1 MNPLFEQLLYKTH
14 SSGKIGTWSVRV
26 NDEGSHALMT
36 VASAKIIGGQ
46 KVVTTT
52 EYKEGKNIGRANETT
67 FQEQAVA
74 EARSK
79 VMKKIDAGYTRQKP
93 EEGTVATNGLG
104 LIKPMLAKP
113 IENVKKWDFPVHVQP
128 KMDGHRMLAA
138 IVDHKVVLYSRQG
151 KVLDVEHIRSAL
163 QAAYDLDIWSGR
175 TLDGEVY
182 AHGETLQTIS
192 SWVKKPKPES
202 LQLIYNIYDV
212 DWTHSY
218 KDRLEYIDSVLS
230 NIETEYLDRTTT
242 TLVSAQ
248 EELEELHAQ
257 HIGEGYEG
265 TIVRHSDVGYEQGKR
280 SGSLMKK
287 KDFQDAEFEI
297 IGVLEGKP
305 NLRCN
310 TKVGIYRCKTDT
322 GVEFQ
327 VTAPGDVQEKNT
339 HAVEGEQ
346 NISKYLTVKFFNLTP
361 DGCPFHPVA
370 LRIREDV

>member
-14 SSGKIGTWSVRV
+14 SNGKIGTWGVRV
-26 NDEGSHALMT
+26 DDEGDHALMT
-36 VASAKIIGGQ
+36 VAAAKVIGGRE
-46 KVVTTT
+46 VIT
-52 EYKEGKNIGRANETT
+52 ETVYKEGKNIGRSNETT
-67 FQEQAVA
+67 YLEQAVS

-138 IVDHKVVLYSRQG
+138 VVDHKVVLYSRQG
-151 KVLDVEHIRSAL
+151 KVLDVEHIRTAL
-163 QAAYDLDIWSGR
+163 QAAYELDVWSGH

-182 AHGETLQTIS
+182 SHGETLQTIS

-202 LQLIYNIYDV
+202 LQLVYNIYDV
-212 DWTHSY
+212 DKKSSY
-218 KDRLEYIDSVLS
+218 EERLKYIDNLLS
-230 NIETEYLDRTTT
+230 NIETVHLDRTET
-242 TLVSAQ
+242 TLVSTQ
-248 EELEELHAQ
+248 QELEDLHARY
-257 HIGEGYEG
+257 IGEGYEG
-265 TIVRHSDVGYEQGKR
+265 TIVRHSAIGYEQGKR
-280 SGSLMKK
+280 SSSLMKK

-297 IGVLEGKP
+297 VGVLEGKP
-305 NLRCN
+305 NLRQQ

-322 GVEFQ
+322 GIEFQ
-327 VTAPGDVQEKNT
+327 VTSPGDAQEKHI
-339 HAVEGEQ
+339 HAIEGKQ
-346 NISKYLTVKFFNLTP
+346 NIGKYLTVKFFNHTP

-370 LRIREDV
+370 LRIREDI